1 MSTHEPLLVVDDLH
15 KSYGDLE
22 VLKGISLTAS
32 DHDVISIIGS
42 SGSGKS
48 TFLRCLN
55 ILEMPTSGEIIFKGQ
70 KMPLSKPVGSG
81 KSQRKVTSERTLQ
94 TIRQQ
99 MGMVFQSFNL
109 WHHLSILENVT
120 CAQILAHKKSKAEA
134 IETAERL
141 LDRVG
146 IADKRN
152 QYPNQLSGGQQQRVA
167 IARTLALD
175 PKLIL
180 FDEPTSALDPE
191 MVGEVLKVIGD
202 LAHEGRTM
210 IVVTHELGFAREIS
224 NHVVFLKDG
233 LIGEQGPPEQVL
245 GKPETEECQQFLSMA
260 L

>member
-1 MSTHEPLLVVDDLH
+1 MSTNEH
-15 KSYGDLE
+15 
-22 VLKGISLTAS
+22 ILT
-32 DHDVISIIGS
+32 VIGS

-70 KMPLSKPVGSG
+70 KMPLSKPVSSG

-94 TIRQQ
+94 SIRQQ

-152 QYPNQLSGGQQQRVA
+152 QYPPNSFSSMNQHQR
-167 IARTLALD
+167 
-175 PKLIL
+175 
-180 FDEPTSALDPE
+180 
-191 MVGEVLKVIGD
+191 
-202 LAHEGRTM
+202 
-210 IVVTHELGFAREIS
+210 
-224 NHVVFLKDG
+224 
-233 LIGEQGPPEQVL
+233 
-245 GKPETEECQQFLSMA
+245 
-260 L
+260 